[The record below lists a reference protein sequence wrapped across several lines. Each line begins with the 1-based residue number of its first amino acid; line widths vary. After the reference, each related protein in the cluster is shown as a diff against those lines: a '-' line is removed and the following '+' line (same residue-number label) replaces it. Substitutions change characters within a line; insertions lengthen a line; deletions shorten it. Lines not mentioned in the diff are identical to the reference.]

1 MKSNPI
7 QLLMDEHEIIGQTEE
22 IIHMLNQFRE
32 PSPDKYDRLVR
43 KLIRFFKE
51 YCDKC
56 HHYKEEEVLFM
67 ELNDHGAFSQAEIL
81 EELLDH
87 HQLFR
92 DKVNKIESVLNNKD
106 LTGVQSL
113 LDEFINE
120 LLDHMAVEN
129 DELFVMA
136 ESVFPEREQEIIY
149 HKFKDID
156 LEFGL
161 NRKKGLEK
169 LIDEINVELHINY
182 V

>member
-7 QLLMDEHEIIGQTEE
+7 QVLLDEHEIIAQVEE
-22 IIHMLNQFRE
+22 IVPMLDHFRE
-32 PSPDKYDRLVR
+32 AVPDKYDELVR
-43 KLIRFFKE
+43 KLIKFFKD

-67 ELNDHGAFSQAEIL
+67 ELNDHGAFSQAETL

-92 DKVNKIESVLNNKD
+92 DKVNKIESELNNKD
-106 LTGVQSL
+106 LTSVQSL
-113 LDEFINE
+113 LEEYTNE

-129 DELFVMA
+129 NEFFIMT
-136 ESVFPEREQEIIY
+136 ESIFSHNEQEIIY

-161 NRKKGLEK
+161 GKKEDLEN
-169 LIDEINVELHINY
+169 LIDEINLELHLDY

>member
-1 MKSNPI
+1 MKSTPI
-7 QLLMDEHEIIGQTEE
+7 QLLLDEHEIIGQVEE
-22 IIHMLNQFRE
+22 IVPMLNNFRE
-32 PSPDKYDRLVR
+32 AAPDKYHELVS
-43 KLIRFFKE
+43 KLIKFFKD

-67 ELNDHGAFSQAEIL
+67 ELNDHGAFSQADII
-81 EELLDH
+81 EELMDH
-87 HQLFR
+87 HRLFR

-113 LDEFINE
+113 LNEFINE

-136 ESVFPEREQEIIY
+136 ESVFSKQEQEIIY

-161 NRKKGLEK
+161 SKKKDLENI
-169 LIDEINVELHINY
+169 IDEINLELHLDY